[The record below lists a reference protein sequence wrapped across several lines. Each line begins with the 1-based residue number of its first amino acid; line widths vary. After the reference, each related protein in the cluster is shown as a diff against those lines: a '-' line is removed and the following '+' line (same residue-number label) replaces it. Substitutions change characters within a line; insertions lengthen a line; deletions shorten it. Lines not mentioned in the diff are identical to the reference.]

1 MMQDG
6 LKAEK
11 FIAFT
16 VADYC
21 LALPIAEVLQV
32 VKYPVSTHHELSNMG
47 LVQLGQHTIRVLDL
61 HQQLGLENLGQLCRP
76 FLLITQTPSR
86 EPSAIPVSEPP
97 GLMEFPPEMMQ
108 PLPQSNQPFGV
119 LAIASHAAVISP
131 EEATTTIFLLD
142 INRILNAVTPSLLP
156 SQKD

>member
-1 MMQDG
+1 MQDG

-32 VKYPVSTHHELSNMG
+32 VKYPFSTNHELSKMG

-61 HQQLGLENLGQLCRP
+61 HQQLGLENSGQLSRP
-76 FLLITQTPSR
+76 FLLITQNSSK
-86 EPSAIPVSEPP
+86 EFNAIPVGEPP
-97 GLMEFPPEMMQ
+97 SLVEFPRERMQ
-108 PLPQSNQPFGV
+108 RLPLSNQQSGL

-142 INRILNAVTPSLLP
+142 INRILNAFTPSLLP
-156 SQKD
+156 GQKD